1 MMGMALYDLNVPVT
15 KSSSAL
21 LCLTK
26 DQAAE
31 YAPSACIRCGKCVE
45 VCPSN
50 LVPQMMKEYA
60 DMNDNA
66 AFEAVNGMECYEC
79 GSCTYI
85 CPAKRRLTQ
94 AFVKTRRSVME
105 ERRKAKEAK

>member
-1 MMGMALYDLNVPVT
+1 
-15 KSSSAL
+15 
-21 LCLTK
+21 
-26 DQAAE
+26 
-31 YAPSACIRCGKCVE
+31 
-45 VCPSN
+45 
-50 LVPQMMKEYA
+50 MMKEYA
-60 DMNDNA
+60 DVNDNA
-66 AFEAVNGMECYEC
+66 AFEAINGMECYEC